1 VPKIGQ
7 GRDGGLFGLHS
18 RFGGVLV
25 APRIVFHGVPATEG
39 LEKVGHVRN
48 WSCAVRRDR
57 VVDDPSRPEDAPDS
71 GTDGVRVDQP
81 AGQIF
86 FKQVRMDLC
95 PLVKSGLAPT
105 IVYTR
110 SSTIRLMRRGSKRSF
125 TKAADFGQLSA
136 FSSMWRYHGARG
148 SKGVQGICPKSGQ
161 FPERRCGSGCHR
173 VDRSTNLPWVCS
185 ADLFASLVFVLLFF
199 CSFALLVCCF
209 VALLLCWF
217 VGLLVCWFVGE
228 QEGGKHNQG
237 ERYNQGVE
245 GGGGLRTS
253 RGKGRLSRSSRK
265 HAGRRT
271 GRNIKIGVSDIKRPP
286 S

>member
-1 VPKIGQ
+1 M
-7 GRDGGLFGLHS
+7 FGLHS

-217 VGLLVCWFVGE
+217 VGLLVCWFVGLLVSRRAE
-228 QEGGKHNQG
+228 STIKESGTTKEWRGEGDCGHQG
-237 ERYNQGVE
+237 EKAGCLVQVGSMQGE
-245 GGGGLRTS
+245 GRVGTS
-253 RGKGRLSRSSRK
+253 RLELV
-265 HAGRRT
+265 T
-271 GRNIKIGVSDIKRPP
+271 
-286 S
+286 